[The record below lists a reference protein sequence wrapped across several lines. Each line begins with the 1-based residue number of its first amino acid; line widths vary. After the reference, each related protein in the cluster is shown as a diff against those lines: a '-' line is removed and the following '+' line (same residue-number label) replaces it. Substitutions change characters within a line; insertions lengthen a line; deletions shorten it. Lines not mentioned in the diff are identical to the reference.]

1 MNGIFFE
8 FQKVDAEQRIVSG
21 YASTEKV
28 DMAGEIVSKSAIEAA
43 LTDYMSYANVR
54 EMHMNKA
61 AGIVERA
68 EVDEKGLYIT
78 AKVVDDSAWTKVKA
92 GVYKGFSIGGR
103 VLSKVGNTI
112 TKLLLTEISLVD
124 RPCNPEAVFDIV
136 KINPSHDSSYE
147 EFMKHELSQYTDKEQ
162 KTTVTL
168 DLKSGEV
175 ITISKNLD
183 KETETKTPNEETQ
196 MENSVKA
203 EDLAKSADTSKL
215 DELNA
220 KLEKA
225 LESTSK
231 VLEQNESLVKQNEDL
246 TKRVKELETL
256 PQRADAAV
264 NTTGVAITK
273 AADSL
278 GHAAI
283 STQMNELEELIKA
296 EEDPF
301 EKAVIGMKQVHLTEP
316 TPAIL
321 GRFGR

>member
-21 YASTEKV
+21 YASTETI
-28 DMAGEIVSKSAIEAA
+28 DMAGEIVAKQAIADA
-43 LTDYMSYANVR
+43 LNDYMKYANVR
-54 EMHMNKA
+54 EMHMNSA
-61 AGIVERA
+61 AGVVEKA
-68 EVDEKGLYIT
+68 EIDEKGLYIT
-78 AKVVDDSAWTKVKA
+78 AKVVDDSAWAKVKT

-124 RPCNPEAVFDIV
+124 RPCNPEAVIDIFKMADSDTYQTLMKEICSSV
-136 KINPSHDSSYE
+136 VAEALEKLGKDSS
-147 EFMKHELSQYTDKEQ
+147 
-162 KTTVTL
+162 
-168 DLKSGEV
+168 KS
-175 ITISKNLD
+175 SNP
-183 KETETKTPNEETQ
+183 ETETTNEETQ
-196 MENSVKA
+196 MENLVKA
-203 EDLAKSADTSKL
+203 EDLTKSADTSKL

-225 LESTSK
+225 LDATSK

-246 TKRVKELETL
+246 TKRLKELEAQ
-256 PQRADAAV
+256 PKAAEAAV

-273 AADSL
+273 AADSSGFSDITSKITAL
-278 GHAAI
+278 DAQI
-283 STQMNELEELIKA
+283 EA

-301 EKAVIGMKQVHLTEP
+301 EKAVLGTMQVHLKEP